1 MIELDEDQIVRVY
14 EDYYNAQF
22 LLCKTKLDAFI
33 RGVQYALRHIE
44 GGKWSEKEIG

>member
-1 MIELDEDQIVRVY
+1 MRMHELTKEQIFKVY
-14 EDYYNAQF
+14 EDYDKYQK

-44 GGKWSEKEIG
+44 GGTWKETT